1 MARKQKF
8 QSPQGMHDI
17 LPEDQK
23 YFQKLYSI
31 TENLAEFYGFE
42 KIDTPIVEFAEL
54 YERGTGLTTDIV
66 EKQMFTLKTKGGDA
80 LALRPEFT
88 PGIMRAFLQHGMLN
102 LPQPVKLFSVGPA
115 FRYESPQAGRFRQFH
130 QIDFEVFGEKSP
142 AIDAQVIQVFY
153 NLLAELKFKNLV
165 VEVNSIGASCCRP
178 YFKKVLTSYLRS
190 RFNSLCLDCKR
201 RARENPLRVLDC
213 KQEKC
218 QPIKAG
224 APQIIDHL
232 CEECHDHFKEV
243 LEFLDELGLPYR
255 LNPYLVRG
263 IDYYTKTVFEIF
275 AENSPSSSE
284 EASLPIA
291 LVGGGR
297 FDNLG
302 RVVGGKDVPAC
313 GGAAGVERI
322 VSGMKL
328 NRIKVLGEAKKDVF
342 LAQVGDLAKKKSL
355 KLFEEFR
362 KEKIPLAESLS
373 KDSLKVQLSRA
384 DRLNVRYTLI
394 LGQKEALEKTVIL
407 KDMKKGTQETVK
419 LDKVIHEIKKL
430 LKKGK

>member
-1 MARKQKF
+1 
-8 QSPQGMHDI
+8 MHDI

-23 YFQKLYSI
+23 YFQKLYNI
-31 TENLAEFYGFE
+31 AENLAGFYGFE

-102 LPQPVKLFSVGPA
+102 LPQPVKLFSIGPA

-165 VEVNSIGASCCRP
+165 VEINSIGASCCRP
-178 YFKKVLTSYLRS
+178 YFKKILASYLRS

-201 RARENPLRVLDC
+201 RTRENPLRVLDC

-218 QPIKAG
+218 QPIKAS

-275 AENSPSSSE
+275 AENASSSSE
-284 EASLPIA
+284 EGSPAIA

-322 VSGMKL
+322 ISGMKL

-342 LAQVGDLAKKKSL
+342 LAQVGNLAKKKSL

-407 KDMKKGTQETVK
+407 KDMKKGTQETIK
-419 LDKVIHEIKKL
+419 LDKVVNEIKKL
-430 LKKGK
+430 LKK